1 MLAFLILFSPIDSS
15 NSLSLTLL
23 AFTEILFYSSYH
35 VTSSK
40 VSICFSLYLL
50 SHLFSILACVW
61 IFICFRCS
69 FFCLLLFLFLSACK
83 KRFDW
88 HLKIHVGFIILITK
102 LMMINLNSIIDLA
115 FFYYFFSSLFHLFTF
130 YSSFFVSPRFLRL
143 TILTRFTTLPF
154 IRLFILTPTLNHLHL
169 SIPTRL
175 LLNLI
180 PLFHHFSQIS
190 LAFYYPINFIL
201 TLVNLLIPLQ
211 RHHLFINNHPNQ
223 FHLNLQMSFLN
234 FILPIHFILLR
245 LTIILALLRQI
256 SFAIPSFLFFPIISL
271 IIVSF

>member
-1 MLAFLILFSPIDSS
+1 
-15 NSLSLTLL
+15 
-23 AFTEILFYSSYH
+23 
-35 VTSSK
+35 
-40 VSICFSLYLL
+40 
-50 SHLFSILACVW
+50 
-61 IFICFRCS
+61 
-69 FFCLLLFLFLSACK
+69 
-83 KRFDW
+83 
-88 HLKIHVGFIILITK
+88 
-102 LMMINLNSIIDLA
+102 MINLNSVINLA
-115 FFYYFFSSLFHLFTF
+115 FFYYFFSSLLHLFTF
-130 YSSFFVSPRFLRL
+130 YSFFFVSPKFLRL

-169 SIPTRL
+169 FTPTRL

-180 PLFHHFSQIS
+180 HLRHHFSQIS
-190 LAFYYPINFIL
+190 LAFYYPINFTL
-201 TLVNLLIPLQ
+201 TLINLLIPLQ

-223 FHLNLQMSFLN
+223 FHLNLQISFLN